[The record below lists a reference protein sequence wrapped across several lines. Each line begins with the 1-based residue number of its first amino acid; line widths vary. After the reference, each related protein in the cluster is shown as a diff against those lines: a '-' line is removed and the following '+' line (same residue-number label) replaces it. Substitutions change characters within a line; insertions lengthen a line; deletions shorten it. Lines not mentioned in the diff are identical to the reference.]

1 MLPTISQIAM
11 ALHGVW
17 LIACRKPISEVHFD
31 ISKEGFWK
39 SLFAA
44 VLVLPA
50 NILITFFSRISL
62 SETDYGL
69 HQALQDLLIYSI
81 TWLVYPLLIING
93 CIFFD
98 KRERALAYLV
108 PYNWASVTLGHILAA
123 VTIASGHASDSSSL
137 MLFLLTIVYAVAI
150 FLFFE
155 VARQGLKISK
165 LAAIGVVTFDFILS
179 IFLMSML
186 ESLKL

>member
-1 MLPTISQIAM
+1 M
-11 ALHGVW
+11 V
-17 LIACRKPISEVHFD
+17 
-31 ISKEGFWK
+31 
-39 SLFAA
+39 
-44 VLVLPA
+44 
-50 NILITFFSRISL
+50 
-62 SETDYGL
+62 
-69 HQALQDLLIYSI
+69 SI
-81 TWLVYPLLIING
+81 PLLIING

-108 PYNWASVTLGHILAA
+108 PYNWASVPLGYILAA
-123 VTIASGHASDSSSL
+123 VTIASGHASNSSSL
-137 MLFLLTIVYAVAI
+137 MSFLLTIVYAVAI

>member
-17 LIACRKPISEVHFD
+17 LIACRKPIPQVHFD
-31 ISKEGFWK
+31 LSTEGFWK

-50 NILITFFSRISL
+50 NILITFISSISL

-98 KRERALAYLV
+98 KYERALAYLV
-108 PYNWASVTLGHILAA
+108 PYNWASVPLGYIFAA
-123 VTIASGHASDSSSL
+123 VTIAGGYASNVSL
-137 MLFLLTIVYAVAI
+137 LMSFLLTIVYAVAI

-165 LAAIGVVTFDFILS
+165 LAAIGVVTADFILS
-179 IFLMSML
+179 ISLMSVL
-186 ESLKL
+186 EGLKL

>member
-1 MLPTISQIAM
+1 M
-11 ALHGVW
+11 
-17 LIACRKPISEVHFD
+17 
-31 ISKEGFWK
+31 
-39 SLFAA
+39 
-44 VLVLPA
+44 
-50 NILITFFSRISL
+50 
-62 SETDYGL
+62 
-69 HQALQDLLIYSI
+69 
-81 TWLVYPLLIING
+81 IING

-108 PYNWASVTLGHILAA
+108 PYNWASVPLGYILAA
-123 VTIASGHASDSSSL
+123 VTIASGHASNSSSL
-137 MLFLLTIVYAVAI
+137 MSFLLTIVYAVAI

-179 IFLMSML
+179 IFLMPML

>member
-1 MLPTISQIAM
+1 MLPTTSQIVM

-17 LIACRKPISEVHFD
+17 LIACRKPIPEAHFD
-31 ISKEGFWK
+31 VSTRGFWK

-50 NILITFFSRISL
+50 NILITFISSISL

-69 HQALQDLLIYSI
+69 PQALQDILIYSI

-98 KRERALAYLV
+98 KHERALAYLV
-108 PYNWASVTLGHILAA
+108 PYNWASVPLGYILAA
-123 VTIASGHASDSSSL
+123 VTLAGGYVSNATPL
-137 MLFLLTIVYAVAI
+137 MSFLLTIVYAVAI

-179 IFLMSML
+179 ISLMSVL